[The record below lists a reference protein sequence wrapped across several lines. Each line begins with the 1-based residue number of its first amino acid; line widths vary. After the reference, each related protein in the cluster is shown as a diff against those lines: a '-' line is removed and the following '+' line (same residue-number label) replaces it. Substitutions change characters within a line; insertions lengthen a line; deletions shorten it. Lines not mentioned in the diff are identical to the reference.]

1 MFRPVI
7 MVALKPTTQKHVDDI
22 PRLEH
27 DFGATSGTPAS
38 YGTSWEAFKRK
49 IQHSGR
55 LSGLGGTD
63 RRTMLNCVLFVPQVL
78 LAVGSP
84 GDDIFPPPS
93 GRYTSPT
100 STGHA
105 AMFRPVIMLA
115 LKPTTQK
122 HVDDIPRLEHD
133 FGATSGT
140 PASYGTSWEAFKRK
154 IQHSGRLSGLGGTD
168 GRTMLNCMLFV
179 LQVFLAV
186 GSPGDGIFP
195 PPSGRY
201 TLPTSTGHAAMF
213 RPVIMLALKPTT
225 QKHVDDIPRLE
236 HDFGATSGTPASS
249 GTSWEAFK
257 RKIQH
262 SGRLSAIGGTDRRTM
277 LNRVLFVLQVF
288 LAVCSPGD
296 GIFPPPSGR
305 YTLPTS
311 TGHAAMFRPVIMLAL
326 KPTTQK
332 HVDDIPRLEHD
343 FGATSGT
350 PASSGTSWEAF
361 KRKIQHSGRLSAIG
375 GTDRRTML
383 NRVLF
388 VLQVFLAVCS
398 PGDGIF
404 PPPSG
409 RYTLPTST
417 GHAAMFRPVIMLAPK
432 ADNAE
437 ARGRYPPAGTRFRC
451 DIRDNCV
458 FRDFVGSL

>member
-7 MVALKPTTQKHVDDI
+7 MLALKPTTQKHVDDI
-22 PRLEH
+22 PRLKH

-38 YGTSWEAFKRK
+38 FGNSWEAFKRK

-63 RRTMLNCVLFVPQVL
+63 RRTMLNCV
-78 LAVGSP
+78 
-84 GDDIFPPPS
+84 
-93 GRYTSPT
+93 
-100 STGHA
+100 
-105 AMFRPVIMLA
+105 
-115 LKPTTQK
+115 
-122 HVDDIPRLEHD
+122 
-133 FGATSGT
+133 
-140 PASYGTSWEAFKRK
+140 
-154 IQHSGRLSGLGGTD
+154 
-168 GRTMLNCMLFV
+168 LFV

-213 RPVIMLALKPTT
+213 RPVIMLALKLTT

-262 SGRLSAIGGTDRRTM
+262 SGRLSGLGGTDRRTM
-277 LNRVLFVLQVF
+277 LNCVLFALQVF
-288 LAVCSPGD
+288 LAVGSPGD

-311 TGHAAMFRPVIMLAL
+311 TGPAAMFRPVIMLAL
-326 KPTTQK
+326 KPTTQR

-361 KRKIQHSGRLSAIG
+361 KRKIQHSGRLSGLG

-383 NRVLF
+383 NCVLF
-388 VLQVFLAVCS
+388 VLQVSDKWCNVKS
-398 PGDGIF
+398 VK
-404 PPPSG
+404 S
-409 RYTLPTST
+409 
-417 GHAAMFRPVIMLAPK
+417 
-432 ADNAE
+432 
-437 ARGRYPPAGTRFRC
+437 
-451 DIRDNCV
+451 NCV
-458 FRDFVGSL
+458 GLVVLPSPQSLLCCCCKMLCVAKLLLKLSGDLKENPGPDKLDEIHAMVSEIRASQILYKMDCIVWSVG